1 VGKNRLPVAV
11 LPLAKLEVQGREALR
26 PRALLCGRHFQAL
39 GASCR
44 ASDEGEEQR
53 VGAPGEESPRRLG
66 TEDLGQEED
75 APALGF
81 VETALI
87 IAHSHY
93 LARGD
98 EVQVARLY
106 PPLPITQ
113 PHRAAASLDVGEHE
127 EVVGVRVRG
136 RLARGSFRPNLM
148 ILTGGTPG
156 AAS

>member
-75 APALGF
+75 ALALGF

-87 IAHSHY
+87 IAHS
-93 LARGD
+93 
-98 EVQVARLY
+98 
-106 PPLPITQ
+106 PI
-113 PHRAAASLDVGEHE
+113 S
-127 EVVGVRVRG
+127 
-136 RLARGSFRPNLM
+136 
-148 ILTGGTPG
+148 PG
-156 AAS
+156 AMRYKSPASIRHSRSPNHIELPPRSM